1 MGFFFNLFIF
11 FCLHFL
17 TDSDTKHIF
26 ITFNYLNEHFIDDK
40 TDIIHHSA
48 QGQLYNISCF
58 STLDCSYHL
67 QSNNAAMYMCLIYLC
82 LLPIAKIDSKLNG

>member
-1 MGFFFNLFIF
+1 MPSELETCIFFLFLFIVCGFFYLLIF
-11 FCLHFL
+11 FLLVL

-48 QGQLYNISCF
+48 QGQL
-58 STLDCSYHL
+58 
-67 QSNNAAMYMCLIYLC
+67 
-82 LLPIAKIDSKLNG
+82 